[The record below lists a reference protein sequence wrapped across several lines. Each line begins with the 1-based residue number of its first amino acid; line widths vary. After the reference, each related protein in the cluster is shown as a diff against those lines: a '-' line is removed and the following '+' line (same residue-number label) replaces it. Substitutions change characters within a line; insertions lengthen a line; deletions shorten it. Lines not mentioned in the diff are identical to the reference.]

1 MDFLTRPVVQS
12 NKDLKYLTSSFQQ
25 TLSRVVL
32 SNLSV
37 CYLSD

>member
-1 MDFLTRPVVQS
+1 MDFLTPLVVKS
-12 NKDLKYLTSSFQQ
+12 NTDLKYLTKSFQQ
-25 TLSRVVL
+25 RLSRVVL